1 MARPGITYQD
11 VVNAIQALATSE
23 QNPTIESIRHQLG
36 TGSSSTIAKYLRAW
50 RAQTQQPTPHFESPN
65 ASAEEAVVL
74 MQNMWL
80 TLNQHM
86 EEKVNL
92 LEEQHR
98 LKITELEQA
107 LKKYKH
113 NNQRWQQLLEK
124 WLDEKNKLTTEQK
137 TAKMVIEQLR
147 RQCDQAQLAIAA
159 LEEKLLFKEEAIQD
173 LKDELATIQAYSMQ
187 EKQQTSVERAQE
199 IAQYQKL
206 IGAFKKIVTTHFEQ
220 KTADLNAI
228 QIKHT
233 HAKPERSD
241 GYRILVDRTW
251 PKGLKKEKSKINQWL
266 KEIAP
271 SKTLHQWFLNNP
283 RKWSQFCKQYQTELR
298 SKEALLR
305 DIKNILKKNAV
316 TLLTNANDEK
326 HHALILKRTLLS
338 D

>member
-1 MARPGITYQD
+1 MARPGITYKD
-11 VVNAIQALATSE
+11 VVHAIQALATSK

-50 RAQTQQPTPHFESPN
+50 RTQTQQPAPHFESSTS
-65 ASAEEAVVL
+65 SAEEAVVL

-86 EEKVNL
+86 QEKVKL
-92 LEEQHR
+92 LEEQHQ
-98 LKITELEQA
+98 LKIIDLEQTVH
-107 LKKYKH
+107 KYKH

-147 RQCDQAQLAIAA
+147 RQCDQAQFAIAA
-159 LEEKLLFKEEAIQD
+159 LEEKLLFKEETIQD
-173 LKDELATIQAYSMQ
+173 LKNELATIQAYSIQ
-187 EKQQTSVERAQE
+187 EKQQTSIERAQE
-199 IAQYQKL
+199 IEQYQKL
-206 IGAFKKIVTTHFEQ
+206 IVAFKKIVKTLFE
-220 KTADLNAI
+220 KKRDDINAI
-228 QIKHT
+228 QIKHIYD
-233 HAKPERSD
+233 KPAQSD
-241 GYRILVDRTW
+241 GYRILVERTW

-283 RKWSQFCKQYQTELR
+283 RKWGQFCKQYQTELHN
-298 SKEALLR
+298 KEALLQ

-316 TLLTNANDEK
+316 TLLTSANDEK
-326 HHALILKRTLLS
+326 HHALILKRILLS